1 MNGPDLLFP
10 TAQALVALMADTARK
25 DGLPRRAAY
34 TARHGVLCTTVADL
48 AGVSAAEADAALA
61 KPDAAGHAERHHNP
75 DRRSHRMPPARTQH
89 MHMQPPE
96 HMTAPVPASTTQK

>member
-1 MNGPDLLFP
+1 MTALCHACPFQCTMNGPDLLFP

-61 KPDAAGHAERHHNP
+61 KPMPQATPSDTIIRTVDLTACLPLAHN
-75 DRRSHRMPPARTQH
+75 
-89 MHMQPPE
+89 
-96 HMTAPVPASTTQK
+96 